1 MPESLASH
9 VAAANAKQG
18 RGWREDE
25 ARKTIITEWR
35 WCVATGDYGGPKLTA
50 KVFLADYRPAD
61 LLAAL
66 RTVSGEEE
74 FGREPGRTWI
84 ERVTEAVEDLI
95 SEEEG

>member
-1 MPESLASH
+1 MPSSLASH

-18 RGWREDE
+18 REWREDE

-35 WCVATGDYGGPKLTA
+35 WCVATGDYGGHKLTA
-50 KVFLADYRPAD
+50 KVFLADHRPAD

-74 FGREPGRTWI
+74 FGADPGRAWI
-84 ERVTEAVEDLI
+84 EGVTEAAEDLI
-95 SEEEG
+95 AAEES